1 MKQTF
6 EQYSLELSGIAERLA
21 QEAEMRARCEHLRA
35 FNFGRSVEHLEDTR
49 RRFWL
54 RTRWLLLG
62 MALGATLA
70 AGYVQA
76 LGGGR

>member
-21 QEAEMRARCEHLRA
+21 QEAEMRAR
-35 FNFGRSVEHLEDTR
+35 
-49 RRFWL
+49 
-54 RTRWLLLG
+54 WLLLG
-62 MALGATLA
+62 VALGATLA